1 MARFIIKIEASNIE
15 SDEKS
20 FWDKLVPIVKDIVE
34 LKASGNELIVVTSD
48 GHFVGKKQD
57 NFQGDFEVEDH
68 RYGIWRDRRLL
79 REKICS
85 VIGQPLLISRY
96 VEIFGRYNH
105 LVAQILLT
113 RADLADQ
120 SRYESIRVMTINLL
134 KHGIIPV
141 FSENDVLLAGRFGFG
156 DSDQLACMLAMAF
169 QADKL
174 VILSNIDG
182 LFAKAPVVGSPQ
194 LVREVDDLDSILG
207 TLCDEKDEV
216 EKERIR
222 SRIEA
227 ARMVTSFGI
236 EMHIMNGTKER
247 ILINSFIEGIANGTV
262 FRSHGVKLKQRKGWV
277 ALAAQSKG
285 VIVVSTFLA
294 EAINTRKPVSILL
307 IGVEKVTGNFNKND
321 VVTVKDTD
329 GKVLGRGEVRYSSD
343 ELIKLVQKRIN
354 GEKMEFFGSEV
365 IHCDYFVIATP

>member
-1 MARFIIKIEASNIE
+1 
-15 SDEKS
+15 
-20 FWDKLVPIVKDIVE
+20 
-34 LKASGNELIVVTSD
+34 
-48 GHFVGKKQD
+48 
-57 NFQGDFEVEDH
+57 
-68 RYGIWRDRRLL
+68 
-79 REKICS
+79 
-85 VIGQPLLISRY
+85 
-96 VEIFGRYNH
+96 
-105 LVAQILLT
+105 
-113 RADLADQ
+113 
-120 SRYESIRVMTINLL
+120 
-134 KHGIIPV
+134 
-141 FSENDVLLAGRFGFG
+141 
-156 DSDQLACMLAMAF
+156 MAF